1 MSINSE
7 MSAVVP
13 VKSSTGFGR
22 YGWGMILFSML
33 LYFAYAG
40 WVADGLN
47 IFTTAFAE
55 KNAWDVAKLLSLV
68 APGGLM
74 GVVGAGFFGQIVVK
88 KGPRFVMTLCL
99 ACAAA
104 SVIWFG
110 RISSLTEFALSFMAI
125 NFFASGFGFIAPGT
139 LMNNWFPRKKGMAL
153 AVATTGFPL
162 ATAAFVPLIA
172 FMFNRMGIALAT
184 STWGGIFL
192 AAAVVGFLIVKDN
205 PEQIGCYPD
214 NDPTENRA
222 SLEELESYRSPFTI
236 RRLLRDRDMWLISFG
251 WGCLW
256 MVTMGI
262 VVQLV
267 PRLMSIGY
275 SQQASI
281 ALLSAAA
288 VCAIPGGLLWGWL
301 DQKFGTKTASFTYG
315 VLYIITLFLLI
326 YQTRNTAL
334 TFVTVVFVGIGLGGI
349 KNLLTSMVSTVYGR
363 FDFGAAY
370 RLIVPISLVVRT
382 LCFPIMGVALIAFKS
397 LSGAYTMFIVV
408 DVIALGLV
416 VLTRGTCKG
425 KTH

>member
-1 MSINSE
+1 MSIDNT
-7 MSAVVP
+7 AIAANP
-13 VKSSTGFGR
+13 GKSGTGFGS
-22 YGWGMILFSML
+22 YGWGMIIFSML
-33 LYFAYAG
+33 MYFAYAG
-40 WVADGLN
+40 WVADGIN
-47 IFTTAFAE
+47 IFTPAFASR
-55 KNAWDVAKLLSLV
+55 NGWDQAKLLSLV

-74 GVVGAGFFGQIVVK
+74 GVVGAGFFGQLVVK
-88 KGPRFVMTLCL
+88 KGPRFVLTLCL
-99 ACAAA
+99 VCSAA

-110 RISSLTEFALSFMAI
+110 RISSLAEFALSFMAI

-162 ATAAFVPLIA
+162 ATAVFVPLIA
-172 FMFNRMGIALAT
+172 LMFNRLGITLAT
-184 STWGGIFL
+184 SVWGVIFL
-192 AAAVVGFLIVKDN
+192 AAAVLGFLVVKDN

-214 NDPTENRA
+214 NDPTEERA
-222 SLEELESYRSPFTI
+222 SVEDLDSYVSPFTVK
-236 RRLLRDRDMWLISFG
+236 RLLKDRDMWLISFG

-275 SQQASI
+275 SQQSSI

-301 DQKFGTKTASFTYG
+301 DQKFGTKTASFIYG

-326 YQTRNTAL
+326 YQTKNYAL
-334 TFVTVVFVGIGLGGI
+334 TFMTVVFVGIGLGGI

-363 FDFGAAY
+363 FDFGSAY
-370 RLIVPISLVVRT
+370 RLVVPISLIVRT
-382 LCFPIMGVALIAFKS
+382 LAFLIMGIALAVFKS
-397 LSGAYTMFIVV
+397 LSGAYAMFIVV
-408 DVIALGLV
+408 DIIALGLI